1 MCFLISDFTSEAQLL
16 GVSDHFDHLHHLL
29 SKPPSEKESN
39 RQVQHPSDNIK
50 IHRKEG
56 VGRERG
62 REREREK
69 DLLEHT
75 VPCGQLYNPGKA
87 GYKYFFL
94 YYYFKENITSVHSC
108 SRLLFIKQKLC
119 CPLQEEKVLGILC
132 AEALPR
138 NDKKA
143 AFYGILPGPHT
154 ATHSPVV

>member
-16 GVSDHFDHLHHLL
+16 GISDHFDHLHHLL

-69 DLLEHT
+69 KISWST
-75 VPCGQLYNPGKA
+75 PCHVGNYIIQAKQDINIS
-87 GYKYFFL
+87 FF
-94 YYYFKENITSVHSC
+94 IT
-108 SRLLFIKQKLC
+108 
-119 CPLQEEKVLGILC
+119 IL
-132 AEALPR
+132 
-138 NDKKA
+138 KK
-143 AFYGILPGPHT
+143 I
-154 ATHSPVV
+154 